1 MDKRRVSS
9 GRSCVGRCLDS
20 EDCSGSP
27 QVPQRSPVNIDFVA
41 DLAAREARGLK
52 DNHPLAARA
61 TELLYEAI
69 RKMVYKLSTS
79 YAQSC
84 RVDADDLAQ
93 DCLKRIV
100 QRIGDYD
107 SKMSKF
113 TTWSWTVCRSVL
125 NGAYRKHSRWNEHVV
140 SVDVGD
146 VVGDDTPRVE
156 AEQDTILGSDIM
168 NTVFELARM
177 YPRRRKLIMG
187 FFGHPE
193 KKGFVMPS
201 KAMVAIAAKE
211 VGTSYVTANV
221 FYKKVVQPFFRT
233 RFSNVKKGDDISKGV
248 DISTGGMNVVDAA
261 ATVLKSIGRTMSAR
275 ELYKEVVDRKLYVS
289 DAGSPYVSFC
299 SVLGKAL
306 LKGDTRINRVS
317 PGMWRAGV

>member
-1 MDKRRVSS
+1 MTKRRVVS
-9 GRSCVGRCLDS
+9 GRSCSRKRINS

-27 QVPQRSPVNIDFVA
+27 QSSQRSPVNLEFLA
-41 DLAAREARGLK
+41 ELAARDARGLK
-52 DNHPLAARA
+52 VQHPLAPRA

-84 RVDADDLAQ
+84 RVDVDDLAQ

-100 QRIGDYD
+100 QRVGDYD
-107 SKMSKF
+107 SRMSKF

-125 NGAYRKHSRWNEHVV
+125 NAAYRKQSRWNEHVV
-140 SVDVGD
+140 DVDVD
-146 VVGDDTPRVE
+146 DLVGDATPRVE
-156 AEQDTILGSDIM
+156 SNQDKILGDDIVS
-168 NTVFELARM
+168 TVFDLARM
-177 YPRRRKLIMG
+177 YPRRRRLIMG

-201 KAMVAIAAKE
+201 KAMVANAAKE

-233 RFSNVKKGDDISKGV
+233 RFAKARLGEDMSMGV
-248 DISTGGMNVVDAA
+248 GISTGGMNIVDAA
-261 ATVLKSIGRTMSAR
+261 ATVLRNAGR
-275 ELYKEVVDRKLYVS
+275 ELSSRELFDEVVERRLYVS
-289 DAGSPYVSFC
+289 DAARPYNVFFTH
-299 SVLGKAL
+299 LNLAL
-306 LKGDTRINRVS
+306 KRGDTRVVKVAAGTWRV
-317 PGMWRAGV
+317 GV